1 MEMDGSKERCSQN
14 KSVEEGKGNTQ
25 LPLIT
30 VLDVNPSG
38 VGKKETGRKSMHS
51 PVYHS
56 KKQLL
61 LKSGKSRLLE
71 RMLEPNKIPEI
82 ACL

>member
-1 MEMDGSKERCSQN
+1 MDGAKVRYSQN

-38 VGKKETGRKSMHS
+38 DGKKKKQAEKACMVLYITQ
-51 PVYHS
+51 

-61 LKSGKSRLLE
+61 LKSGKSRL
-71 RMLEPNKIPEI
+71 
-82 ACL
+82 

>member
-1 MEMDGSKERCSQN
+1 MKIDISKERCSCY

-25 LPLIT
+25 APLIII
-30 VLDVNPSG
+30 LDVNPSG
-38 VGKKETGRKSMHS
+38 FQEARNRQKKHVS

-61 LKSGKSRLLE
+61 LKSGKSRLF
-71 RMLEPNKIPEI
+71 
-82 ACL
+82 